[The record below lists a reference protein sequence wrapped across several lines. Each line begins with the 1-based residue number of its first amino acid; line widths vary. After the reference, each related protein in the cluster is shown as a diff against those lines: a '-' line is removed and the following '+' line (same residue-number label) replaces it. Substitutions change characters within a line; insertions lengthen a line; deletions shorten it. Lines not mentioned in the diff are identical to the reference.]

1 MSVMAHDQLTRYGQ
15 ESMQKG
21 SLSFSFASRLFAKK
35 IRSRVVRLYAWCRY
49 VDNRVD
55 GLPPDVA
62 QKECQRVLVELEQE
76 SFANLAPA
84 ELHPAMQAF
93 RELREE
99 IRFPEEHARDL
110 IHGMAMD
117 LEKVQYQT
125 EEQLLLYCY
134 RVAGVVGLMMS
145 YMMDVR
151 SKAAFPHAVDLGMAM
166 QLTNI
171 SRDIAEDAAMGRVY
185 LPRVWLDKAG
195 IPEGAELLHPVYRT
209 ALVAV
214 VEKALNLA
222 DRYYESGDAGLK
234 YLPLRCAFAV
244 AIAREVYSAIGHE
257 VRRRQGQAWDAR
269 VWIPWPQK
277 IRVACRGIGRVLKTV
292 PYRFHQRT
300 HALRTGERMALHE

>member
-1 MSVMAHDQLTRYGQ
+1 MSAAARDQLTRYGQ

-21 SLSFSFASRLFAKK
+21 SLSFSFASRLFAKR

-55 GLPPDVA
+55 GLPADA
-62 QKECQRVLVELEQE
+62 SQENRQRVLAELEQE
-76 SFANLAPA
+76 SFASPAPS

-93 RELREE
+93 REVRQEL
-99 IRFPEEHARDL
+99 RFPEEHARDL
-110 IHGMAMD
+110 IRGMAMD
-117 LEKVQYQT
+117 LEKLEYQT

-185 LPRVWLDKAG
+185 LPRDWLDRAG
-195 IPEGAELLHPVYRT
+195 IPEGADLLHPVYRP

-214 VEKALNLA
+214 VDKALSLA
-222 DRYYESGDAGLK
+222 DRYYQSGDAGLK

-257 VRRRQGQAWDAR
+257 VRRRQGQAWEQR

-277 IRVACRGIGRVLKTV
+277 VRVACRGVGRVLKTL
-292 PYRFHQRT
+292 PYRFNQLT
-300 HALRTGERMALHE
+300 HGLRTGERMALHE

>member
-1 MSVMAHDQLTRYGQ
+1 MNGESQSQLTHYGQ

-21 SLSFSFASRLFAKK
+21 SLSFSFASRLFSRK

-55 GLPPDVA
+55 GLPA
-62 QKECQRVLVELEQE
+62 TASLKERQHVLSELERA
-76 SFANLAPA
+76 SFAMPPPFR
-84 ELHPAMQAF
+84 LHPAMEAF
-93 RELREE
+93 REVRQEV
-99 IRFPEEHARDL
+99 RFPDEHARDL

-117 LEKVQYQT
+117 LDKVQYQT

-145 YMMDVR
+145 YMMDAE
-151 SKAAFPHAVDLGMAM
+151 SEAAFPHAVDLGMAM

-185 LPRVWLDKAG
+185 LPRTWLDKAG
-195 IPEGAELLHPVYRT
+195 IPEGVDLLHPVYRP
-209 ALVAV
+209 ALLSV
-214 VEKALNLA
+214 VERALTLA
-222 DRYYESGDAGLK
+222 DRYYKSGDAGLK

-244 AIAREVYSAIGHE
+244 AIAREVYAAIGHE
-257 VRRRQGQAWDAR
+257 VRRRQAHAWDQR

-277 IRVACRGIGRVLKTV
+277 LRVACRGVGRVLKTL
-292 PYRFHQRT
+292 PYRINKMT
-300 HALRTGERMALHE
+300 HGLRSEERMALHE